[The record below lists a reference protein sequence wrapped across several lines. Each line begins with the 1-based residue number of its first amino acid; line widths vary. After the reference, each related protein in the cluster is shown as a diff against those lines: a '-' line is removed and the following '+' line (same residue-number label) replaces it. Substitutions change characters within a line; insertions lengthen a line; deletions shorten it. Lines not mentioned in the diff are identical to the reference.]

1 MNKILGIF
9 AITSILAVAM
19 LGCSQPQEGDT
30 STAPANKPATTA
42 TTTPA
47 TTTPAA
53 TPGTT
58 K

>member
-1 MNKILGIF
+1 MNKIIGMI
-9 AITSILAVAM
+9 AIASALSIAL

-30 STAPANKPATTA
+30 STAPVTKPSTTDKA
-42 TTTPA
+42 APTTTTPS
-47 TTTPAA
+47 A